1 MKMASVVGLM
11 IAAGVSASG
20 AMQESPK
27 FFKLDFVVKEV
38 DAGKTIS
45 SHPYSVRAGVDAA
58 NGASIRT
65 GSKMSLATG
74 TASGGVMQYTYF
86 DTGINFDVHRLDVH
100 RLDVHRLKEG
110 DSEVSK
116 ELVVAVS
123 SVVEEPT
130 EKTRQPVI
138 RQNQWTSMVTVKV
151 GKPTMVFSSDDVSS
165 KRQMSVEL
173 TATPI
178 R

>member
-11 IAAGVSASG
+11 IAAGLSASG

-65 GSKMSLATG
+65 GSKMPLATG
-74 TASGGVMQYTYF
+74 TASGGVMQYTYIRYRDQF
-86 DTGINFDVHRLDVH
+86 RCASPGCASP
-100 RLDVHRLKEG
+100 EG
-110 DSEVSK
+110 R
-116 ELVVAVS
+116 
-123 SVVEEPT
+123 
-130 EKTRQPVI
+130 RQ
-138 RQNQWTSMVTVKV
+138 
-151 GKPTMVFSSDDVSS
+151 
-165 KRQMSVEL
+165 
-173 TATPI
+173 
-178 R
+178 

>member
-1 MKMASVVGLM
+1 M
-11 IAAGVSASG
+11 
-20 AMQESPK
+20 
-27 FFKLDFVVKEV
+27 
-38 DAGKTIS
+38 
-45 SHPYSVRAGVDAA
+45 
-58 NGASIRT
+58 
-65 GSKMSLATG
+65 
-74 TASGGVMQYTYF
+74 
-86 DTGINFDVHRLDVH
+86 H

-110 DSEVSK
+110 DSEVSM